1 MFASLSHG
9 LLGFPTTILLKLMYI
24 LRALYIT
31 YSGLDKRQE
40 CGIIRSMNSIVRD
53 YLVHALEDT
62 NRLAKR
68 LNRGSMSPVVAM
80 WQEGHR
86 LVIASCDSYQQHEF
100 RLFIFRDDLPPLL
113 HERVLAFS
121 PTAIAATARAF
132 YEQLGEN
139 DLLHVDYEDDK
150 TTILLSAPCI
160 TIGLKATESLHRD
173 HIRRFAATFTEIER
187 PDVIKVN
194 AKELLA
200 ALPKPRRN
208 NERTFMFV
216 HFHECTW
223 QVGVQSKL
231 NSWQPTEHNG
241 VFDAQDVQGTPDC
254 KLNVQMLR
262 EALEVAERYHP
273 FSECT
278 ISLTKR
284 NEAVLVQASIGKVMD
299 FRAYIMPVVNLQ

>member
-1 MFASLSHG
+1 
-9 LLGFPTTILLKLMYI
+9 
-24 LRALYIT
+24 
-31 YSGLDKRQE
+31 
-40 CGIIRSMNSIVRD
+40 MNSIVRN
-53 YLVHALEDT
+53 YLAHALEDT

-68 LNRGSMSPVVAM
+68 LNRGSMLPVVAM

-100 RLFIFRDDLPPLL
+100 RLFIFRDDPGFPPLL

-139 DLLHVDYEDDK
+139 DLLHIDYDDDQ
-150 TTILLSAPCI
+150 TTVALTAPGI
-160 TIGLKATESLHRD
+160 TISLKATESLHRD
-173 HIRRFAATFTEIER
+173 HIRRFAATFNEVER
-187 PDVIKVN
+187 PDVIKVD

-223 QVGVQSKL
+223 QVGMQSKL

-241 VFDAQDVQGTPDC
+241 VFDAQDVQGTPGC

-273 FSECT
+273 FAECT
-278 ISLTKR
+278 IALTKR
-284 NEAVLVQASIGKVMD
+284 NEAALVHVSVGKVLD
-299 FRAYIMPVVNLQ
+299 FRAYIMPVVNLQP

>member
-1 MFASLSHG
+1 
-9 LLGFPTTILLKLMYI
+9 
-24 LRALYIT
+24 
-31 YSGLDKRQE
+31 
-40 CGIIRSMNSIVRD
+40 MNSIVRD
-53 YLVHALEDT
+53 YLAYAFENT
-62 NRLAKR
+62 SRLAKQ
-68 LNRGSMSPVVAM
+68 LNHEFLTPVVAM
-80 WQEGHR
+80 WQENSY
-86 LVIASCDSYQQHEF
+86 LVVATCDGYRQHEF
-100 RLFIFRDDLPPLL
+100 RLLMFKDDGSSPALL
-113 HERVLAFS
+113 HQRILAFS
-121 PTAIAATARAF
+121 PVTIAAAARALD
-132 YEQLGEN
+132 EQLGEN
-139 DLLHVDYEDDK
+139 DLLHIDYDDDQ
-150 TTILLSAPCI
+150 TTISLLAPSI
-160 TIGLKATESLHRD
+160 TISLKATESLHRD
-173 HIRRFAATFTEIER
+173 HIRRFAATFNEIER

-223 QVGVQSKL
+223 QVGMQSKL

-284 NEAVLVQASIGKVMD
+284 NEAVLVQASVGKVMD

>member
-1 MFASLSHG
+1 
-9 LLGFPTTILLKLMYI
+9 
-24 LRALYIT
+24 
-31 YSGLDKRQE
+31 
-40 CGIIRSMNSIVRD
+40 MNSIVRD
-53 YLVHALEDT
+53 YLAYAFEST
-62 NRLAKR
+62 SRLAKQ
-68 LNRGSMSPVVAM
+68 LNRESLTPVVAM
-80 WQEGHR
+80 WQENNY
-86 LVIASCDSYQQHEF
+86 LVVATCDSYRQHEF
-100 RLFIFRDDLPPLL
+100 RLLMFRDDSGSPTLL

-139 DLLHVDYEDDK
+139 NLLHIDYDDDQ
-150 TTILLSAPCI
+150 TTVALTAPGI
-160 TIGLKATESLHRD
+160 TISLKATESLHRD
-173 HIRRFAATFTEIER
+173 HIRRFAATFTDTER

-200 ALPKPRRN
+200 ALPKLRRN
-208 NERTFMFV
+208 NERIYMFV

-262 EALEVAERYHP
+262 EALEIAERYHP
-273 FSECT
+273 FAECT
-278 ISLTKR
+278 IALTKR
-284 NEAVLVQASIGKVMD
+284 NEPVLVRAEIGKVLD
-299 FRAYIMPVVNLQ
+299 FRAYIMPVVKIQL

>member
-1 MFASLSHG
+1 
-9 LLGFPTTILLKLMYI
+9 
-24 LRALYIT
+24 
-31 YSGLDKRQE
+31 
-40 CGIIRSMNSIVRD
+40 MNSIVRN
-53 YLVHALEDT
+53 YLAHALEDT

-68 LNRGSMSPVVAM
+68 FNRGSMLPVVAM

-100 RLFIFRDDLPPLL
+100 RLFIFRDDPGFPPLL

-121 PTAIAATARAF
+121 PVAIAAAARALD
-132 YEQLGEN
+132 EQLGEN
-139 DLLHVDYEDDK
+139 DLLYIDYDDDQ
-150 TTILLSAPCI
+150 TTILLLAPGI
-160 TIGLKATESLHRD
+160 TVGLKATESRHKD
-173 HIRRFAATFTEIER
+173 HIRRFAATFTEVER

-208 NERTFMFV
+208 NERMYMLV
-216 HFHECTW
+216 HFLDNTW
-223 QVGVQSKL
+223 QVGTQPKL
-231 NSWQPTEHNG
+231 NNWQPAEYSGTFNAE
-241 VFDAQDVQGTPDC
+241 DVQGTPDC

-278 ISLTKR
+278 IALTKR
-284 NEAVLVQASIGKVMD
+284 NEAVLVQASVGKVLD
-299 FRAYIMPVVNLQ
+299 FRAYIMPVVNLQP

>member
-1 MFASLSHG
+1 VSPKYLAQAHVHFA
-9 LLGFPTTILLKLMYI
+9 
-24 LRALYIT
+24 RALHNLL
-31 YSGLDKRQE
+31 GLDKRQE
-40 CGIIRSMNSIVRD
+40 RGIIRSMNSIVRN
-53 YLVHALEDT
+53 YLAHALEDT

-68 LNRGSMSPVVAM
+68 LNRGSMTPVVAM

-100 RLFIFRDDLPPLL
+100 RLFIFRDDPGFPPLL

-139 DLLHVDYEDDK
+139 DLLHIDYDDDQ
-150 TTILLSAPCI
+150 TTISLLAPGI
-160 TIGLKATESLHRD
+160 TIGLKATESLHKD
-173 HIRRFAATFTEIER
+173 HIRRFAATFTETER
-187 PDVIKVN
+187 PDVIKIN
-194 AKELLA
+194 AKEFLS

-208 NERTFMFV
+208 NERIYMFV

-284 NEAVLVQASIGKVMD
+284 NEAVLVQASVGKVMD